1 MSLQQVLDQVPFIR
15 HLGVQV
21 EDYAPGRVVLALST
35 EPSAANHVGTM
46 HAGAIFAL
54 AETAASAACA
64 THEDLLGLRLRARG
78 ADIRFRQ
85 SASGRVTAHAEITDE
100 MAAAVV
106 EELAR
111 AGKAELI
118 VPVEIL
124 DGRGATVAR
133 VTGRYGFRAVG

>member
-21 EDYAPGRVVLALST
+21 EDYSPGRVVLSLAT
-35 EPSAANHVGTM
+35 EPTAANHVGTM
-46 HAGAIFAL
+46 HAGALFAL
-54 AETAASAACA
+54 AEVAASAACA

-78 ADIRFRQ
+78 AEVRYRQ
-85 SASGRVTAHAEITDE
+85 SAGGQVTAHAEITDE
-100 MAAAVV
+100 MAASVL
-106 EELAR
+106 EGLA
-111 AGKAELI
+111 AGGKAELV

-133 VTGRYGFRAVG
+133 VTGRYGFRGPE